1 MIDTQGKR
9 RSDKES
15 EWKEATLQV
24 FTRVV
29 RLQQIGRSPMYEL
42 LNVRVEFGIM
52 KWVAGTLFC
61 SRLFSILN
69 SRSEANIS

>member
-1 MIDTQGKR
+1 MKDTQSKR
-9 RSDKES
+9 RGDKES
-15 EWKEATLQV
+15 ERKEATLQV
-24 FTRVV
+24 FTGVV

-52 KWVAGTLFC
+52 KWVAGTILC

-69 SRSEANIS
+69 SRSEAKIS